1 MTSEFKIVEEPK
13 QPLSMNAKRFA
24 MWLFLVSVSMLFAA
38 FSSAYIV
45 RQAEGNWVDFA
56 LPSLF
61 YYTSVIIILSSI
73 SMQWAYFAAKR
84 DELEKVRWLIT
95 ITTLLGVAFLVGQV
109 IGWRQLTDGNIYLV
123 GNPSGSF
130 VYILTGLHG
139 AHLLGG
145 IVFLI
150 LVLISAFRY
159 KIHSKSLLQLE
170 LCVTYWHFLGGLWIY
185 LFVFLIL
192 NR

>member
-1 MTSEFKIVEEPK
+1 MTSDYRIVEEPK
-13 QPLSMNAKRFA
+13 QPLAMNAKKFG
-24 MWLFLVSVSMLFAA
+24 MWLFLVSVGMLFAA

-61 YYTSVIIILSSI
+61 YYTTAIIVLSSVSI
-73 SMQWAYFAAKR
+73 QWAYFAAKR
-84 DELEKVRWLIT
+84 DEFEKVKVLVA
-95 ITTLLGVAFLVGQV
+95 ITTAFGFAFLVGQV
-109 IGWRQLTDGNIYLV
+109 IGWKQMTENSIYLV

-150 LVLISAFRY
+150 IVLVSAFRM
-159 KIHSKSLLQLE
+159 KIHSNNLLRLE